1 MYKKKSLVD
10 GLFTSDEL
18 QRYSK
23 KFLCGLYRMSHG
35 NISNSENSTE
45 IYFKN
50 VRPEAYERPSLG
62 FEAARQI
69 VLHLLQE
76 GFITQDAPF
85 YVRLTESGLEKCKKN
100 CY

>member
-1 MYKKKSLVD
+1 
-10 GLFTSDEL
+10 
-18 QRYSK
+18 
-23 KFLCGLYRMSHG
+23 MSHG

-69 VLHLLQE
+69 VLHLLQQ
-76 GFITQDAPF
+76 GFIAQDAPF
-85 YVRLTESGLEKCKKN
+85 YVRLTERGLEKCKKN

>member
-1 MYKKKSLVD
+1 ME
-10 GLFTSDEL
+10 GLFTYDEL

-23 KFLCGLYRMSHG
+23 KFLCSLFRRSHG
-35 NISNSENSTE
+35 NLNNSESSNE
-45 IYFKN
+45 IFFKN

-76 GFITQDAPF
+76 GFISQDTPY
-85 YVRLTESGLEKCKKN
+85 YVRLTESGLEKCKEE